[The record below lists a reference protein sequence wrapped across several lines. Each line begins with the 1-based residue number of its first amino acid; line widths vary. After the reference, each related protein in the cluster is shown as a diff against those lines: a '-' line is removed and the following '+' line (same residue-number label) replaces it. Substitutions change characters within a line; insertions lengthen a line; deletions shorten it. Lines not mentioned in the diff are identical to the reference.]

1 MAWGATLRRHH
12 AAMVSF
18 LPIAMRD
25 GRVVWL
31 LGVHVK
37 GRAVHAYGWVG
48 LVGVGITQTH
58 GRRPLRGQLVNTVSH
73 RSKPRCLLLGRK
85 GGVVMLQLDRSAIGV
100 CQVLWLHMGLDV
112 MVSHYLATKGISRM
126 VLKSGTR
133 SLEFIAADS
142 V

>member
-12 AAMVSF
+12 TAMVSF
-18 LPIAMRD
+18 VPIAMMRD

-31 LGVHVK
+31 LGVHIK
-37 GRAVHAYGWVG
+37 GRAVHAHGWVR

-85 GGVVMLQLDRSAIGV
+85 GGVVMLQLDRSV
-100 CQVLWLHMGLDV
+100 MGQHV
-112 MVSHYLATKGISRM
+112 MVSHYLATKGISSM
-126 VLKSGTR
+126 VLESGTR
-133 SLEFIAADS
+133 SLESIAADS